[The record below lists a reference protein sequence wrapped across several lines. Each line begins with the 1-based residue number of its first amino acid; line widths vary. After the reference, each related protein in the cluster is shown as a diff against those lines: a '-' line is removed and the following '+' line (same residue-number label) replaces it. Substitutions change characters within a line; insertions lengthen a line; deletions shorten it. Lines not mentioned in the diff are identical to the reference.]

1 MTTTHVGFMDFGL
14 EGFGVLGFQGSKCQ
28 GTGAFEG
35 FTKLIW
41 VLEGLAGFLERL
53 VIQTHLNGL

>member
-1 MTTTHVGFMDFGL
+1 MDFGL

-53 VIQTHLNGL
+53 VIQTHFNGL